1 MPSKYSSELLM
12 IAAPL
17 RARWDQD
24 MCSLD
29 FYCCAFSS
37 SFGLR
42 GAVVVIPTY
51 NEAENVKWLIPAVLN
66 ILEGAGWRA
75 VVLVVDDS
83 SPDGTADVVRWIAAS
98 RPGVDLL
105 QRPGKLGIGSAYID
119 GFRRALERHGW
130 ADYICEMD
138 ADGSHPP
145 ETLLEMLEHAERS
158 GADVVIGS
166 RYVPGGGW
174 VEGSIYRVLVSRG
187 ANLLAR
193 ISTGVRVRDATS
205 GFRVI
210 RSTALQK
217 IIDRLTEL
225 WSGYVF
231 QVQLL
236 HLLHDAGCR
245 IEEYPLR
252 FLPRKAG
259 KSKLGGSEIARYAF
273 WCLKTMLRG
282 IMGR

>member
-1 MPSKYSSELLM
+1 LLCVFFF
-12 IAAPL
+12 
-17 RARWDQD
+17 D
-24 MCSLD
+24 
-29 FYCCAFSS
+29 
-37 SFGLR
+37 GLR
-42 GAVVVIPTY
+42 GAVVTVPTY
-51 NEAENVKWLIPAVLN
+51 NEAENIEWLIPAILGT
-66 ILEGAGWRA
+66 LEGAGWKV

-83 SPDGTADVVRWIAAS
+83 SPDGTADVVRRMAAS
-98 RPGVDLL
+98 RPGIDLL

-130 ADYICEMD
+130 AEYVCEMD

-145 ETLLEMLEHAERS
+145 ETLLGMLERAESS

-187 ANLLAR
+187 ANLLAG
-193 ISTGVRVRDATS
+193 ISAGVRVRDATS

-210 RSTALQK
+210 RSKALRK

-236 HLLHDAGCR
+236 HLLHEAGCR

-252 FLPRKAG
+252 FLPRRAG
-259 KSKLGGSEIARYAF
+259 KSKLGGGEITRYAS
-273 WCLKTMLRG
+273 WCLKTMLRR
-282 IMGR
+282 IRGR